1 MVPNHQPDELWLT
14 YKTYPHRRSPT
25 QSTASG
31 FPKKIFNLF
40 KQISRSSLKERTPS
54 SFFRVVQP
62 CIIIY
67 YVYKIILSA
76 TLFPKKTSPHLP
88 RPSGPSVNNA
98 SATAHRDATVVQPL
112 VILPHL
118 RWHTKCTGSSA
129 STESMTGWWLT
140 YPSEKY
146 WSVGIIILNI
156 WKVTKFMFQTTN
168 QIYIFIYIYLMTYDI
183 LMSPMKIIQ
192 VCFNMFQSPPTKPC
206 FLGESRPNSA
216 GPEAW
221 TWFLGT
227 CRYSLY
233 KLRYLRG
240 RNSEI
245 RMRNLEVTATPTAK
259 PQVF

>member
-168 QIYIFIYIYLMTYDI
+168 QIYIFIYIYI
-183 LMSPMKIIQ
+183 LWHMIYWCPLWRSYRCVSTCSSHHQPSHVSWENPDPI
-192 VCFNMFQSPPTKPC
+192 PRA
-206 FLGESRPNSA
+206 LRP
-216 GPEAW
+216 GPD
-221 TWFLGT
+221 F
-227 CRYSLY
+227 
-233 KLRYLRG
+233 
-240 RNSEI
+240 
-245 RMRNLEVTATPTAK
+245 
-259 PQVF
+259 